1 MRFILTKGE
10 EGRPQ
15 GGAHLRLC
23 LEGGAERGGGR
34 ADVRRA
40 GLLRHH
46 RHRHHGAGAGP
57 RRTGWQTKVVHLEVK
72 THFICEG

>member
-1 MRFILTKGE
+1 MRFNLMKSE

-23 LEGGAERGGGR
+23 LEGGAERGGCR
-34 ADVRRA
+34 ADVRR
-40 GLLRHH
+40 GRLLRHH

-57 RRTGWQTKVVHLEVK
+57 RRTGWQRRLQMHLEVE
-72 THFICEG
+72 THL